1 MVCCLIIFKID
12 YSIADFNNSNKFLFI
27 FLKKMFDQY
36 KELFTYMVVKGK
48 IIIITNEKCDDVCN

>member
-36 KELFTYMVVKGK
+36 KELFTYMVVK
-48 IIIITNEKCDDVCN
+48 EKL